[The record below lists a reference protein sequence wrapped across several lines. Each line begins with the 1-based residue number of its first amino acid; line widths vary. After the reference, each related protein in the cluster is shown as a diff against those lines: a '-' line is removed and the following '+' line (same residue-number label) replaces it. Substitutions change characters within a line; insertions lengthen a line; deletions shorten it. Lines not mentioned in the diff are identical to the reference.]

1 MSKNF
6 EEQKKLLFFKET
18 SILGFKKEMK
28 RIDDDI
34 EEANLVK

>member
-1 MSKNF
+1 MYKNF

-28 RIDDDI
+28 RKHRHPCFK
-34 EEANLVK
+34 ENV